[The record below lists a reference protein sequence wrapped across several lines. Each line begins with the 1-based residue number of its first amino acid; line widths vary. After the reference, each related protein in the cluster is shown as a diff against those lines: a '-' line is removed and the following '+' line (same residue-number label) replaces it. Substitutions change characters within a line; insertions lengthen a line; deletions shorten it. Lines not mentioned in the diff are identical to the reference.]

1 VTLLAEDLTLLLLDD
16 DTGRFTARS
25 YRDAALGG
33 ALLAELALGGW
44 VRIDEPSGAMRRS
57 IVRPT
62 GTPAPEHPVLVG
74 ALEEVA
80 AKERTAKELVTRLGR
95 AAREPLLE
103 SLADRGI
110 LRREDDRVLGLFPS
124 TTWPTADAT
133 HERERRASLTRAI
146 EAGRGDEH
154 DVALLSILSA
164 MDVVHRVLPVEGL
177 GGREV
182 RKRVKE
188 MADGN
193 FAARAVKVAVD
204 AINMAVTSVIIS
216 STTSNS

>member
-1 VTLLAEDLTLLLLDD
+1 
-16 DTGRFTARS
+16 
-25 YRDAALGG
+25 
-33 ALLAELALGGW
+33 
-44 VRIDEPSGAMRRS
+44 
-57 IVRPT
+57 
-62 GTPAPEHPVLVG
+62 
-74 ALEEVA
+74 
-80 AKERTAKELVTRLGR
+80 
-95 AAREPLLE
+95 
-103 SLADRGI
+103 
-110 LRREDDRVLGLFPS
+110 
-124 TTWPTADAT
+124 
-133 HERERRASLTRAI
+133 
-146 EAGRGDEH
+146 
-154 DVALLSILSA
+154 